1 VERTTAWPAVKAA
14 AEKNRLEIEA
24 DERAHLGIFYRSDHF
39 SMAQAGV
46 PAFSVA
52 PGMKIKG
59 KTKDFAVKAYKDFN
73 EYAYHSPQDEF
84 RQDWDFS
91 GFVVLAQFT
100 LDVARDVAN
109 AEQLPTWNLG
119 DEFRPARDKQG
130 VK

>member
-1 VERTTAWPAVKAA
+1 
-14 AEKNRLEIEA
+14 
-24 DERAHLGIFYRSDHF
+24 
-39 SMAQAGV
+39 
-46 PAFSVA
+46 
-52 PGMKIKG
+52 MKIKG
-59 KTKDFAVKAYKDFN
+59 KTKDFAIKAYKDFN

-119 DEFRPARDKQG
+119 DEFRAARDKQG
-130 VK
+130 MK

>member
-1 VERTTAWPAVKAA
+1 
-14 AEKNRLEIEA
+14 
-24 DERAHLGIFYRSDHF
+24 
-39 SMAQAGV
+39 
-46 PAFSVA
+46 VA